1 MALKVNSVKF
11 NFIMNFILTA
21 SSIIFP
27 LITFPYISRTLLAA
41 GSGAV
46 SSAASVLSYFAMFAS
61 LGIPTYGIR
70 ACARVRDNREEL
82 SRTVQE
88 LMIINTVTTV
98 LTYVVFLILLA
109 VVPKFAAE
117 KELLMI
123 NSISLILNVIGVSWL
138 YSALEEYGYIA
149 SRTLIFK
156 VISIIFMFLMVKSP
170 DDYIIYGAISVFAG
184 GGSYVLNFLRLRRY
198 VDFKKTQPYHFKEHL
213 KPIMIFFATS
223 AGISVYTNL
232 DTVMLWMMK
241 TNVDVGYYSAG
252 IKVKSV
258 LSTLI
263 TSLGTVLL
271 PRLSYYAEKG
281 NKEEFYKIIA
291 KACNFVVLLGAGV
304 TVYFWMYAKESI
316 LLLAGEDFY
325 GAIAPMKYLMPT
337 VLLIGLSNVTG
348 IQVLTPTGR
357 EAKVLYSILAG
368 AATDF
373 VLNLVLI
380 PYIAADGAAIATTVA
395 ELVVMLVQCVYLKDT
410 LPKIVKD
417 ISVRKILIS
426 VILAMAGGE
435 AVRYLNIT
443 NLFLNL
449 LVSAVVFFGIYG
461 GMLVLQKESFVC
473 TTLEGSYQMIKNKLN
488 RR

>member
-1 MALKVNSVKF
+1 MALKVKSVKF

-98 LTYVVFLILLA
+98 LTYAAFLILLA

-117 KELLMI
+117 RELLLV
-123 NSISLILNVIGVSWL
+123 NSVSLILNVIGVSWL

-156 VISIIFMFLMVKSP
+156 VISIVFMFLMVKSP

-252 IKVKSV
+252 IKVKTV

-281 NKEEFYKIIA
+281 NRDEFYKIIA

-316 LLLAGEDFY
+316 LLLAGKDFY

-357 EAKVLYSILAG
+357 ETKVLYSILAG

-395 ELVVMLVQCVYLKDT
+395 ELVVLLVQCVYLKDT
-410 LPKIVKD
+410 LPQIIKD
-417 ISVRKILIS
+417 ISIRKVLVAIL
-426 VILAMAGGE
+426 LAMAGGG
-435 AVRYLNIT
+435 AVRWLNIT
-443 NLFLNL
+443 SLFIDL

-461 GMLVLQKESFVC
+461 GMLVLLKESFVC
-473 TTLEGSYQMIKNKLN
+473 GTLENSYQMIRNKLN

>member
-11 NFIMNFILTA
+11 NFSMNFILTA
-21 SSIIFP
+21 SSILFP

-98 LTYVVFLILLA
+98 LTYVVFLVLLA

-156 VISIIFMFLMVKSP
+156 VISIVFMFLMVKSP

-184 GGSYVLNFLRLRRY
+184 SGSYVLNFLRLRRY
-198 VDFKKTQPYHFKEHL
+198 ADFKKTQPYHFRKHL

-281 NKEEFYKIIA
+281 NKDEFFEIIA

-316 LLLAGEDFY
+316 LLLAGTDFY

-337 VLLIGLSNVTG
+337 VLFIGLSNVTG

-380 PYIAADGAAIATTVA
+380 PTIAADGAAIATTVA
-395 ELVVMLVQCVYLKDT
+395 ELVVLLVQCVYLKDT

-417 ISVRKILIS
+417 ISVRKVFVAL
-426 VILAMAGGE
+426 VLAMVGGG
-435 AVRYLNIT
+435 AVHWLNIT
-443 NLFLNL
+443 NLFFDL

-461 GMLVLQKESFVC
+461 GMLILQKESFVC
-473 TTLEGSYQMIKNKLN
+473 GTLENSIQMIKNKLN